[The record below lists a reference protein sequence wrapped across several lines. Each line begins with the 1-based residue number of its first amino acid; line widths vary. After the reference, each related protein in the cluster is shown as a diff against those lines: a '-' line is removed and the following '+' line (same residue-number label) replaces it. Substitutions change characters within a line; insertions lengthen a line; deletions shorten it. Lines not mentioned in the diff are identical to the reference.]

1 MCSWMELPQLLCLQ
15 LLRMGK
21 EGRRKGLRKKEEEK
35 GKSFAAAAAAGLG
48 PWLWS
53 HACARAA
60 GVLLCF
66 LCLLA

>member
-1 MCSWMELPQLLCLQ
+1 MELPQLLCLQ

-35 GKSFAAAAAAGLG
+35 GKSSAAAAAGLG

>member
-35 GKSFAAAAAAGLG
+35 GKSSAAAAAAGLG